1 MGPYIL
7 DPVVCGQEGYE
18 FANPCL
24 AEAAGYHVDTQC
36 YREGPGPGPAGC
48 DKVYA
53 PVSCGGDEF
62 NNFCLAQRVGFY
74 PDQCTSIDR
83 PVVVDPCEDVFEPVS
98 CGRYDFD
105 NFCLAEREGYSPK
118 ECISII
124 DPDDGC
130 PYTYLPVLCEGY
142 YEYDNLCLAENAGYP
157 AYDCVDVGGGGGG
170 DGCTNV
176 YDPVCCGS
184 SYDSFNDFSNLCR
197 AERAGFDPQDCTAG
211 VCGGGGSHNP
221 DGPVVQ
227 GCPGYCSAPFA
238 EGECY
243 GVAQAWG
250 YNSQTQRCEQFT
262 YGGCAGNRNN
272 FDTPQ
277 QCRNACFGCNT
288 YSF

>member
-62 NNFCLAQRVGFY
+62 
-74 PDQCTSIDR
+74 
-83 PVVVDPCEDVFEPVS
+83 
-98 CGRYDFD
+98 D
-105 NFCLAEREGYSPK
+105 NFCLAELEGYSPK
-118 ECISII
+118 DCISIL

-142 YEYDNLCLAENAGYP
+142 YEYDNLCLAEYAGYP

-176 YDPVCCGS
+176 YDPVC
-184 SYDSFNDFSNLCR
+184 
-197 AERAGFDPQDCTAG
+197 
-211 VCGGGGSHNP
+211 
-221 DGPVVQ
+221 
-227 GCPGYCSAPFA
+227 
-238 EGECY
+238 
-243 GVAQAWG
+243 
-250 YNSQTQRCEQFT
+250 
-262 YGGCAGNRNN
+262 
-272 FDTPQ
+272 
-277 QCRNACFGCNT
+277 
-288 YSF
+288 